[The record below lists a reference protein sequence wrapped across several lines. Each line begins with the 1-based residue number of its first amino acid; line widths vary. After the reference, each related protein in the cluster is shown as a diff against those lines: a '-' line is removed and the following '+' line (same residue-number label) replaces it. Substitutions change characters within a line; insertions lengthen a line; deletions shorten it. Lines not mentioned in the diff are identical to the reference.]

1 MSKKKIGVFFK
12 SLKIRFILLFLLIG
26 ILPTVVLRIGMLSSY
41 GKKAVSNRSID
52 VLSQAKIL
60 TNQIVSNNYLEDA
73 GSEIVN
79 SQLEQLSNIYDGRI
93 MVIDDSFHIIKDT
106 YGLDNG
112 KMIVSEEV
120 MRSFRGEEISKHDT
134 ENGYIEMSLP
144 LTKLENKEIIGVLL
158 VSVSTDSIVLNEEYL
173 KQSTWVIELITQR
186 RRQFQQDLTNYLA
199 E

>member
-79 SQLEQLSNIYDGRI
+79 SQLEQLSNIYDGR
-93 MVIDDSFHIIKDT
+93 
-106 YGLDNG
+106 
-112 KMIVSEEV
+112 
-120 MRSFRGEEISKHDT
+120 FR
-134 ENGYIEMSLP
+134 
-144 LTKLENKEIIGVLL
+144 
-158 VSVSTDSIVLNEEYL
+158 
-173 KQSTWVIELITQR
+173 QR
-186 RRQFQQDLTNYLA
+186 QNDCI
-199 E
+199 

>member
-1 MSKKKIGVFFK
+1 M
-12 SLKIRFILLFLLIG
+12 
-26 ILPTVVLRIGMLSSY
+26 
-41 GKKAVSNRSID
+41 
-52 VLSQAKIL
+52 SQAKIL

-144 LTKLENKEIIGVLL
+144 LTN
-158 VSVSTDSIVLNEEYL
+158 
-173 KQSTWVIELITQR
+173 
-186 RRQFQQDLTNYLA
+186 
-199 E
+199 

>member
-106 YGLDNG
+106 YALDNG
-112 KMIVSEEV
+112 KMILSEEV
-120 MRSFRGEEISKHDT
+120 MRSFRG
-134 ENGYIEMSLP
+134 
-144 LTKLENKEIIGVLL
+144 
-158 VSVSTDSIVLNEEYL
+158 
-173 KQSTWVIELITQR
+173 
-186 RRQFQQDLTNYLA
+186 
-199 E
+199 